1 MCKSNL
7 TMKLNLPHYQ
17 FNIKKNDKGALVI
30 FDHLRQ
36 RFITLTPEEWVRQNF
51 VRFLIEEKQFPTALM
66 GNEVSL
72 LQNGI
77 KRRCDTLVA
86 DIEGNP
92 FVIVEYKAP
101 SIPITQSVFD
111 QIVRYNMVMKAKC
124 LIVSNGLQHYC
135 CKIDCENN
143 SYSFLRDI
151 PNYSEI

>member
-1 MCKSNL
+1 
-7 TMKLNLPHYQ
+7 MKLNLPHYQ

-51 VRFLIEEKQFPTALM
+51 VRFLIEEKQFPPALM

-135 CKIDCENN
+135 CKIDYENN

>member
-1 MCKSNL
+1 
-7 TMKLNLPHYQ
+7 MKLNLPHYQ

-51 VRFLIEEKQFPTALM
+51 VRFLIEEKQFATALM

-135 CKIDCENN
+135 CKIDYENN